1 MACYRMLLAYCGAT
15 SCVPGEIL
23 RFHLSGE
30 PDGTVAVSN
39 ALDDQVLWQGKV
51 SGALWELAI
60 PAGWPSSLYR
70 ARFGPGDFDVH
81 FVVRSSRPSSPIL
94 VSIPFATWLAYDRSG
109 VPGEGLYY
117 AEQPT
122 RAARVSFDRP
132 WCGPPPE
139 RWEEGLLR
147 WLAPAGYNVD
157 YCSNL
162 DLHAPID
169 PSYRLLVIN
178 GHDEYWSWEMRDV
191 AETFARHGGNIA
203 IFAANTCYWQARF
216 EDSLRTMVCYR
227 DAVADPIQDRS
238 RKTVEWSS
246 AVVNRPESSLTGVS
260 YRYGAG
266 AWGPYMGM
274 MKETSYTAR
283 FADHWVFD
291 GTGVSDGSSFG
302 LGAIGYET
310 DATPFSEVDCV
321 PLADNRDFVILAT
334 ADLRHWRAYGQGGF
348 ATMGIFELGQG
359 TVFNA
364 ATVNWGNTL
373 GDPVIERVTRNV
385 LNRLSAPRTIGWEV
399 IGSGA
404 SALAACEHRYF
415 AVDDGALLARVAGG
429 QNLRWQM
436 IGDAGGAIC
445 LTSPAEA
452 VAGHAVGLYAVT
464 SLGALRFRSAEP
476 VAEPWAD
483 LGEAPQG
490 TVALAICDG
499 TFFAATAT
507 AFWALPLSSV
517 AAGDL
522 AWSHVEA
529 VTGIVALTAMSGRL
543 YALDSAGN
551 VRTRLPVLEPAS
563 WDFSVAAQG
572 FSVIAGYRGRLLAS
586 APGGPLA
593 WYC

>member
-1 MACYRMLLAYCGAT
+1 MLLAYCGAT

-39 ALDDQVLWQGKV
+39 ALDGRVLLQDKV
-51 SGALWELAI
+51 SGALWKLVI
-60 PAGWPSSLYR
+60 PAGWPSSVYR
-70 ARFGPGDFDVH
+70 ARFAPGDFDVY
-81 FVVRSSRPSSPIL
+81 FVVRASRPSSPIV

-117 AEQPT
+117 AEQPD

-147 WLAPAGYNVD
+147 WLAPAGYTVD

-162 DLHAPID
+162 DLHDPID

-178 GHDEYWSWEMRDV
+178 GHDEYWSWEMRDS
-191 AETFARHGGNIA
+191 AETFARQGGNIA
-203 IFAANTCYWQARF
+203 IFAGNTCYWQARF
-216 EDSLRTMVCYR
+216 EDNRRTMVCYR
-227 DAVADPIQDRS
+227 DAVADPVPDRS
-238 RKTVEWSS
+238 RVTVEWSS
-246 AVVNRPESSLTGVS
+246 AVVNRPESSLTGMS

-283 FADHWVFD
+283 FGDHWVFD

-302 LGAIGYET
+302 LGAVGYET
-310 DATPFSEVDCV
+310 DATPFSECDGV
-321 PLADNRDFVILAT
+321 PLADNSDFVILAT

-359 TVFNA
+359 KVFNA
-364 ATVNWGNTL
+364 ATVSWGNTL
-373 GDPVIERVTRNV
+373 GDPVVERVTRNV
-385 LNRLSAPRTIGWEV
+385 LNRLSAPRTGSWET

-404 SALAACEHRYF
+404 EAIAACEHRYF
-415 AVDDGALLARVAGG
+415 AIDGGVLLTRPAGG
-429 QNLRWQM
+429 QNLRWQA
-436 IGDAGGAIC
+436 IGDADGTVC
-445 LTSPAEA
+445 LASPSEA
-452 VAGHAVGLYAVT
+452 AAGLAVGLYAVT
-464 SLGALRFRSAEP
+464 SLGALRFREP
-476 VAEPWAD
+476 VAADAPWED
-483 LGEAPQG
+483 LGIAPQG

-499 TFFAATAT
+499 TFFAATST
-507 AFWALPLSSV
+507 ALWALSLAGV

-522 AWSHVEA
+522 AWASVEA
-529 VTGIVALTAMSGRL
+529 VTGVVALTAMNGRL

-551 VRTRLPVLEPAS
+551 VRTRLPVTEPS
-563 WDFSVAAQG
+563 GWECFVTAQG
-572 FSVIAGYRGRLLAS
+572 FSTIAGHRGRLIAS
-586 APGGPLA
+586 GRGRSLA